1 MKSQITT
8 TNPYNNKTLE
18 TYDYFSSEEIN
29 TILNS
34 ANNTFKSW
42 KKEPLSQKT
51 ELLKDVADNLSENKE
66 KYSRLMSLEMG
77 KPITESTSEIEKCM
91 YLCDFYA
98 ENASI
103 LLADDIIETDAKE
116 SFISFDPLGCILG
129 IMPWNF
135 PFWQAFRFAVPTL
148 TAGNTVVLKHAS
160 NVTGCAL
167 TIEKIFEE
175 AGYPKGCFSTLIAN
189 HDTIENIIK
198 NDVIKAVSL
207 TGSEKAGR
215 AIAKIAGEQLKP
227 TVLELGGNNACV
239 ILNDANLD
247 EHLNT
252 IVKARMQNTG
262 QSCIAAKR
270 FIVVEEVYEQFV
282 DIFVKAM
289 SELKQGDPNEE
300 GVDYGPMARE
310 DLAEQLL
317 EQTQKSVDKGA
328 ELLLGGDRPDKKGAF
343 FNPTILGNVKPGM
356 PAYDEELFGPVAS
369 VFKVKDE
376 EEAILI
382 ANDSPYGL
390 GGCVWTQDIEKG
402 KHMVRQV
409 ESGAVYINKM
419 TASHPALPFGGVK
432 LSGYGRELS
441 YLGIREF
448 VNQKTVWMER

>member
-1 MKSQITT
+1 
-8 TNPYNNKTLE
+8 
-18 TYDYFSSEEIN
+18 
-29 TILNS
+29 
-34 ANNTFKSW
+34 
-42 KKEPLSQKT
+42 
-51 ELLKDVADNLSENKE
+51 
-66 KYSRLMSLEMG
+66 MG

-116 SFISFDPLGCILG
+116 SFISYDPLGCILG

-270 FIVVEEVYEQFV
+270 FIVEADIYDKFLNKFTEQVKTLKIGDPLLDDTKIGTLARKDLADTLEEQIEASVAKGAKVHYGNTRNNTYYQPTILTEVTQDMPVFTEETFGPIAAIIKVSDKNEAYKLVSNTKFGLGTMIFTEAVEEARHKIV
-282 DIFVKAM
+282 DI
-289 SELKQGDPNEE
+289 
-300 GVDYGPMARE
+300 E
-310 DLAEQLL
+310 D
-317 EQTQKSVDKGA
+317 
-328 ELLLGGDRPDKKGAF
+328 GAF
-343 FNPTILGNVKPGM
+343 FINDMVKSDP
-356 PAYDEELFGPVAS
+356 
-369 VFKVKDE
+369 
-376 EEAILI
+376 
-382 ANDSPYGL
+382 
-390 GGCVWTQDIEKG
+390 
-402 KHMVRQV
+402 R
-409 ESGAVYINKM
+409 
-419 TASHPALPFGGVK
+419 LPFGGTK
-432 LSGYGRELS
+432 NSGYGRELS
-441 YLGIREF
+441 REGILAF
-448 VNQKTVWMER
+448 TNKKTVYVK